1 MLELALI
8 VSSTGIQL
16 FQNMFFFICGYED
29 SHCILT
35 NCKVESDNNQ
45 TLFHILLIYLLFVS
59 CVFIDTCARLH
70 LVVWFNVFGQ
80 FQYYI
85 VDGWNIFLIM
95 RPALFSFTDL
105 YIKTANYYFEE
116 SKND

>member
-45 TLFHILLIYLLFVS
+45 TLFHILLISAV
-59 CVFIDTCARLH
+59 C
-70 LVVWFNVFGQ
+70 
-80 FQYYI
+80 
-85 VDGWNIFLIM
+85 
-95 RPALFSFTDL
+95 
-105 YIKTANYYFEE
+105 
-116 SKND
+116 